1 MKKHLT
7 RNLRC
12 LGFVMERRWRSFHAH
27 ADVHESPAEPV
38 LYV

>member
-12 LGFVMERRWRSFHAH
+12 LGFDLERFQRTFHIPARGRK
-27 ADVHESPAEPV
+27 SPLP
-38 LYV
+38 